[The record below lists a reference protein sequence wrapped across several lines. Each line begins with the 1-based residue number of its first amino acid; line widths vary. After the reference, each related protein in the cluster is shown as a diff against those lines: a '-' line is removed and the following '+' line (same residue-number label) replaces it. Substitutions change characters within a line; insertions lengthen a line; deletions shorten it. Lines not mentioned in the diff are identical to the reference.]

1 MFRIEY
7 FIFVV
12 FAYDFLVLR
21 HARSFHLHIMLNYDE
36 RPHLVIAF
44 FVSID
49 VVYCIL
55 SKQFLRMQ
63 LFLSDYYFLGVIRRA
78 RYTVMY
84 IAHDLIKK

>member
-21 HARSFHLHIMLNYDE
+21 HARSFHLYIMLNYDE

-49 VVYCIL
+49 VVLYTFQAIFTNAIIFVRL
-55 SKQFLRMQ
+55 SFFWCNTSLKL
-63 LFLSDYYFLGVIRRA
+63 RA
-78 RYTVMY
+78 RATVMY
-84 IAHDLIKK
+84 IAHD